1 MKAHH
6 LLKAAL
12 MLTASALLVSAL
24 FLAGM
29 LSFIA
34 ASILIDGMPSASA
47 GRISAALTLTDG
59 AYTFTGADLLE
70 TDGLWAML
78 IGLDGDVRWQY
89 DLPADVP
96 LHYSLTDVASF
107 TRWYLRDY
115 SVVSRVREDGLLVI
129 GSPKGSVWKHSVV
142 LDMRTLLRLPWWAGG
157 TLLLS
162 LACVLGLS
170 ALMLRHWFRQA
181 QAARDTARAEWI
193 NGISHDI
200 RTPLSLVMGCAGQL
214 EADET
219 LTDAQRRRAEIIRRQ
234 SQTLRDLVNDLNL
247 TMRLQ
252 CAMQPLRRQA
262 VQPAAFLRQTV
273 ADFLNGGLAE
283 GYPVELS
290 LPQSPLP
297 EIPADEGLLRRA
309 VGNLLANCVRH
320 NAPGCLIL
328 VGGRTEGAWCV
339 LFVES
344 RPLPGDVHPGPGDAS
359 QPEWTAGAR
368 RAEGPV
374 IPEQPPDG
382 GAAHGTGLKLV
393 SQIASAHG
401 GSARFVAGA
410 HFRCELRLPVT
421 RR

>member
-1 MKAHH
+1 MKTRH
-6 LLKAAL
+6 LFKAAL
-12 MLTASALLVSAL
+12 MLTASAVLVSVL

-29 LSFIA
+29 LSFIV
-34 ASILIDGMPSASA
+34 ASYLMDGMPEISS
-47 GRISAALTLTDG
+47 GRISAALTQTDG
-59 AYTFTGADLLE
+59 TYTFTGADLLE
-70 TDGLWAML
+70 PDGLWAML
-78 IGLDGDVRWQY
+78 IGLDGDVCWQY

-115 SVVSRVREDGLLVI
+115 SVVSRIREDGLLVI
-129 GSPKGSVWKHSVV
+129 GSPKGSIWKHNVV
-142 LDMRTLLRLPWWAGG
+142 LDMRTLLRLPWWVAG
-157 TLLLS
+157 TVLLS

-262 VQPAAFLRQTV
+262 LQPEAFLRQTV

-290 LPQSPLP
+290 LPQSPMP
-297 EIPADEGLLRRA
+297 EILADESLLRRA

-328 VGGRTEGAWCV
+328 VGGMTRGAWCV

-344 RPLPGDVHPGPGDAS
+344 
-359 QPEWTAGAR
+359 GAP
-368 RAEGPV
+368 AGPV
-374 IPEQPPDG
+374 SPPGEQPADG
-382 GAAHGTGLKLV
+382 SAAHGTGLKLV

-401 GSARFVAGA
+401 GFARFAAGA
-410 HFRCELRLPVT
+410 HFRCEIRLPLP

>member
-1 MKAHH
+1 MKTRH
-6 LLKAAL
+6 LFKAAL
-12 MLTASALLVSAL
+12 MLTASAVLVSVL

-29 LSFIA
+29 FSFIV
-34 ASILIDGMPSASA
+34 ASYLMDGMPEISS
-47 GRISAALTLTDG
+47 GRISAALTQTDG
-59 AYTFTGADLLE
+59 TYTFTGAGLLE
-70 TDGLWAML
+70 PDGLWAML
-78 IGLDGDVRWQY
+78 IGMDGDVCWQY

-115 SVVSRVREDGLLVI
+115 SVVSRIREDGLLVI
-129 GSPKGSVWKHSVV
+129 GSPRGSIWKHNVV
-142 LDMRTLLRLPWWAGG
+142 LDMRTLLRLPWWVAG
-157 TLLLS
+157 TVLLS

-181 QAARDTARAEWI
+181 QAARDMARAEWI

-219 LTDAQRRRAEIIRRQ
+219 LTGAQRRRAEIIRRQ

-262 VQPAAFLRQTV
+262 LQPEAFLRQTV

-290 LPQSPLP
+290 LPQSPMP
-297 EIPADEGLLRRA
+297 EILADESLLRRA

-328 VGGRTEGAWCV
+328 VGGMTRGAWCV

-344 RPLPGDVHPGPGDAS
+344 
-359 QPEWTAGAR
+359 GAP
-368 RAEGPV
+368 AGPV
-374 IPEQPPDG
+374 SPPGEQPADG
-382 GAAHGTGLKLV
+382 SAAHGTGLKLV

-401 GSARFVAGA
+401 GFARFAAGA
-410 HFRCELRLPVT
+410 HFRCEIRLPLP

>member
-1 MKAHH
+1 MKTRH
-6 LLKAAL
+6 LFKAAL
-12 MLTASALLVSAL
+12 MLTASAVLVSVL

-34 ASILIDGMPSASA
+34 ASYLMDGMPEVST
-47 GRISAALTLTDG
+47 GRISAALTQTDG

-70 TDGLWAML
+70 PDGLWAML
-78 IGLDGDVRWQY
+78 IGMDGDVCWQH

-115 SVVSRVREDGLLVI
+115 SVVSRIREDGLLVI
-129 GSPKGSVWKHSVV
+129 GSPKGSIWKHNVV
-142 LDMRTLLRLPWWAGG
+142 LDMRTLLRLPWWVAG
-157 TLLLS
+157 TVLLS

-262 VQPAAFLRQTV
+262 LQPEAFLRQTV

-290 LPQSPLP
+290 LPQSPMP
-297 EIPADEGLLRRA
+297 EILADESLLRRA

-328 VGGRTEGAWCV
+328 VGGMTRGAWCV

-344 RPLPGDVHPGPGDAS
+344 
-359 QPEWTAGAR
+359 GAP
-368 RAEGPV
+368 AGPV
-374 IPEQPPDG
+374 SPPGEQPADG
-382 GAAHGTGLKLV
+382 SAAHGTGLKLV

-401 GSARFVAGA
+401 GFARFAAGA
-410 HFRCELRLPVT
+410 HFRCEIRLPLPS
-421 RR
+421 R

>member
-1 MKAHH
+1 MKTRH
-6 LLKAAL
+6 LFKAAL
-12 MLTASALLVSAL
+12 MLTASAVLVSVL

-29 LSFIA
+29 LSFIV
-34 ASILIDGMPSASA
+34 ASYLMDGLPEISAD
-47 GRISAALTLTDG
+47 RVSAALTQTNG
-59 AYTFTGADLLE
+59 TYTFTGAGLLE
-70 TDGLWAML
+70 PDGLWAML
-78 IGLDGDVRWQY
+78 IGMDGDVRWQH

-115 SVVSRVREDGLLVI
+115 SVVSRIREDGLLVI
-129 GSPKGSVWKHSVV
+129 GSPKGSIWKHNIV
-142 LDMRTLLRLPWWAGG
+142 LDMRTLLRLPWWVAG
-157 TLLLS
+157 TVLLS

-262 VQPAAFLRQTV
+262 LQPEAFLRQTV

-290 LPQSPLP
+290 LPQSPMP
-297 EIPADEGLLRRA
+297 EILADESLLRRA

-328 VGGRTEGAWCV
+328 VGGMTRGAWCV

-344 RPLPGDVHPGPGDAS
+344 
-359 QPEWTAGAR
+359 GAP
-368 RAEGPV
+368 AGPV
-374 IPEQPPDG
+374 SPPGEQPADG
-382 GAAHGTGLKLV
+382 SAAHGTGLKLV

-401 GSARFVAGA
+401 GFARFAAGA
-410 HFRCELRLPVT
+410 HFRCEIRLPLP
-421 RR
+421 RN

>member
-1 MKAHH
+1 MKTRH
-6 LLKAAL
+6 LFKAAL
-12 MLTASALLVSAL
+12 MLTASAALVSVL

-29 LSFIA
+29 LSFIV
-34 ASILIDGMPSASA
+34 ASYLMDGLPEISAD
-47 GRISAALTLTDG
+47 RVSAALTQTNG
-59 AYTFTGADLLE
+59 TYTFTGAGLLE
-70 TDGLWAML
+70 PDGLWAML
-78 IGLDGDVRWQY
+78 IGMDGDVCWQH

-115 SVVSRVREDGLLVI
+115 SVVSRIREDGLLVI
-129 GSPKGSVWKHSVV
+129 GSPKGSIWKHNIV
-142 LDMRTLLRLPWWAGG
+142 LDMRTLLRLPWWVAG
-157 TLLLS
+157 TVLLS

-262 VQPAAFLRQTV
+262 LQPEAFLRQTV

-290 LPQSPLP
+290 LPQTPMP
-297 EIPADEGLLRRA
+297 EILADESLLRRA

-328 VGGRTEGAWCV
+328 VGGMTRGAWCV

-344 RPLPGDVHPGPGDAS
+344 
-359 QPEWTAGAR
+359 GAP
-368 RAEGPV
+368 AGPV
-374 IPEQPPDG
+374 APPGEQPADG
-382 GAAHGTGLKLV
+382 SAAHGTGLKLV

-401 GSARFVAGA
+401 GFARFAAGA
-410 HFRCELRLPVT
+410 HFRCEIRLPLP